1 MGNVDSVDLH
11 DIGPGPPHQN
21 VPNVVPPL
29 MFTGEE
35 NRELCDLLGRFL
47 TVLHNWERL
56 QPGCSPEGH
65 PVTVARHQLRLQ

>member
-1 MGNVDSVDLH
+1 MGNADSVDLH

-29 MFTGEE
+29 MFTMQESDQF
-35 NRELCDLLGRFL
+35 CDLVGQFL
-47 TVLHNWERL
+47 TLLHNWERL
-56 QPGCSPEGH
+56 KPGCAAEGH